1 MSESLPPS
9 ASAVGAPLTPDEERT
24 WASYA
29 HLGGIIGFLPSLII
43 WLVYKDRSAFV
54 GSEARKA
61 LNFMIGATIAWIAIY
76 VLAVMFLPFP
86 LPILLYFAV
95 WAVVVVFSIQ
105 GFQSVQKAQPF
116 KYPFS
121 LDLVK

>member
-9 ASAVGAPLTPDEERT
+9 APAGAPLTPEQERT

-29 HLGGIIGFLPSLII
+29 HLGGILGFLPSLII
-43 WLVYKDRSAFV
+43 WLVYKDRGPFV
-54 GSEARKA
+54 TSEARKA
-61 LNFMIGATIAWIAIY
+61 LNFMITATIAWVAVF
-76 VLAVMFLPFP
+76 VLDVVFLPY
-86 LPILLYFAV
+86 LLASLLNFAIWV
-95 WAVVVVFSIQ
+95 VVVVFSIQ
-105 GFQSVQKAQPF
+105 GFQSAQKGQPF

>member
-9 ASAVGAPLTPDEERT
+9 APAGAPLTPDQERT

-29 HLGGIIGFLPSLII
+29 HLGGILGFLPSLII
-43 WLVYKDRSAFV
+43 WLVYKDRGPFV
-54 GSEARKA
+54 TSEARKA
-61 LNFMIGATIAWIAIY
+61 LNFMITATIAW
-76 VLAVMFLPFP
+76 VAVYILDVIFLPWP
-86 LPILLYFAV
+86 LPGLLYFAI
-95 WAVVVVFSIQ
+95 WVVVVIFSVQ
-105 GFQSVQKAQPF
+105 GFQSAQKGQPF

>member
-9 ASAVGAPLTPDEERT
+9 APAGAPLTPEQERT

-29 HLGGIIGFLPSLII
+29 HLGGILGFLPSLII
-43 WLVYKDRSAFV
+43 WLVYKDRGPFV
-54 GSEARKA
+54 TSEARKA
-61 LNFMIGATIAWIAIY
+61 LNFMITATIAWVAVY
-76 VLAVMFLPFP
+76 FLALIFLRWP
-86 LPILLYFAV
+86 LPSLLYLAIWV
-95 WAVVVVFSIQ
+95 VVVVFSIQ
-105 GFQSVQKAQPF
+105 GFQSAQKGQPF

>member
-29 HLGGIIGFLPSLII
+29 HLGGILGFLPSLII

-61 LNFMIGATIAWIAIY
+61 LNFQITVTIAYIVSLFLMIILIGYLTFAIAWIGAI
-76 VLAVMFLPFP
+76 
-86 LPILLYFAV
+86 I
-95 WAVVVVFSIQ
+95 FSIQ